1 MAESRMTTGG
11 NCAYAHAVT
20 DEQRRLGK
28 LLRAFVYGQLAL
40 VGVWAAVTT
49 ALTMVAPFRFAMLGA
64 AAAASMVTL
73 ALERRGHVKAAAIVL
88 VSMLWLAI
96 AARVVATGLVSHGG
110 WFVFTVI
117 VGQAGLFIGW
127 RAALV
132 TIACTAAL
140 GIAVIL
146 LVDQGTIVIP
156 SVPTVWLDWIAG
168 VLVFALIGI
177 LQVAAVRLYRGGLE
191 IARRASDRH
200 RALFDGAPIA
210 LFELDLRDPQ
220 RIVTTDV
227 NNAALR
233 LLPRGLPS
241 DVLALIAE
249 HCGEPI
255 DRELTLDVRG
265 ERRTLVIRAERAERL
280 AHVIVGLADV
290 TDQRRLAEQLHDAR
304 RLETVASLAGSVAHD
319 FNNLLTV
326 AQMNADRLRR
336 RNPALAESR
345 EIEYIQDANKRA
357 ATLTRQLLVFSRRDV
372 AHRQVFAPDG
382 VIAKLEP
389 LLRRTLDPRIEL
401 VVDSSLHATSVEMDP
416 AQLELLVTNLVHNAA
431 DAMTE
436 AGTLRIASRAVD
448 SWVEITV
455 SDTGQGMTEETRSR
469 SFEPFFTTKPSKR
482 AGLGLAIVQS
492 IARDARGT
500 VELES
505 KPGEGTRAIVRL
517 PVAAPAAPEATHT
530 TGHERILL
538 VEDDDGVREVARAT
552 LEEAGYA
559 VVAVRNGVEA
569 LATTAEFDLVVS
581 DLVMPGIGGRDL
593 VGRLRTTHPTV
604 PVLYVSGHAADGPPI
619 LEGET
624 RVGFL
629 AKPFTATQLLASVR
643 SVLP

>member
-1 MAESRMTTGG
+1 MAESRMTTGIH
-11 NCAYAHAVT
+11 CAYARGVT
-20 DEQRRLGK
+20 NEQRRLGK
-28 LLRAFVYGQLAL
+28 LLRAFVYGQLAI
-40 VGVWAAVTT
+40 VVVWVVVTT
-49 ALTMVAPFRFAMLGA
+49 ALTIVAPFRFAMLGA
-64 AAAASMVTL
+64 ALVASTVTL
-73 ALERRGHVKAAAIVL
+73 ALERRGHIKAAAIVL
-88 VSMLWLAI
+88 VSVLWLAI

-110 WFVFTVI
+110 WFVFGVI

-132 TIACTAAL
+132 TLACTAAL

-156 SVPTVWLDWIAG
+156 SVPSVWLDWLAG

-227 NNAALR
+227 NDAALR
-233 LLPRGLPS
+233 LLPDGLP
-241 DVLALIAE
+241 DAVIAAIRE
-249 HCGEPI
+249 QRGEPI
-255 DRELTLDVRG
+255 DRELTIDG
-265 ERRTLVIRAERAERL
+265 RTFVVRAERPDQL

-326 AQMNADRLRR
+326 TQMNADRLRR
-336 RNPALAESR
+336 RNPALGDSKEL
-345 EIEYIQDANKRA
+345 EYIRDANKRA

-401 VVDSSLHATSVEMDP
+401 VVESTLRETSVDMDP
-416 AQLELLVTNLVHNAA
+416 AQLELLVTNLANNAA

-436 AGTLRIASRAVD
+436 AGTLRIASRLTGD
-448 SWVEITV
+448 CVEIVV
-455 SDTGQGMTEETRSR
+455 SDTGPGMAEETRTR
-469 SFEPFFTTKPSKR
+469 AFEPFFTTRPSKR
-482 AGLGLAIVQS
+482 AGLGLSIVQS
-492 IARDARGT
+492 IATDARGT
-500 VELES
+500 ATLES
-505 KPGEGTRAIVRL
+505 KPGDGTRAIVRL
-517 PVAAPAAPEATHT
+517 PIAAHVATEATPA
-530 TGHERILL
+530 TGNERILL

-559 VVAVRNGVEA
+559 VLAVRNGDEA
-569 LATTAEFDLVVS
+569 LATMTTNIDLVVS

-593 VGRLRTTHPTV
+593 VGRLRTKHPSV

-619 LEGET
+619 VEGET

-629 AKPFTATQLLASVR
+629 AKPFTAAQLLASVR

>member
-1 MAESRMTTGG
+1 MAESRMTAGVL
-11 NCAYAHAVT
+11 CAYARDVT

-40 VGVWAAVTT
+40 VVVWVVVTT
-49 ALTMVAPFRFAMLGA
+49 ALTIVAPYRFAMLGA
-64 AAAASMVTL
+64 ALVASTVTL

-88 VSMLWLAI
+88 VTMLWLAI

-110 WFVFTVI
+110 WFVFSVI

-132 TIACTAAL
+132 TLACTAAL

-156 SVPTVWLDWIAG
+156 SVPSVWLDWIAG

-177 LQVAAVRLYRGGLE
+177 LQVAAVRLYRGAID

-200 RALFDGAPIA
+200 RALFDAAPIA
-210 LFELDLRDPQ
+210 LFELDLRDPE

-227 NNAALR
+227 NDAALR
-233 LLPRGLPS
+233 LLPSGLP
-241 DVLALIAE
+241 DEMIAVIRE
-249 HCGEPI
+249 QRGEPI
-255 DRELTLDVRG
+255 DRELTVEG
-265 ERRTLVIRAERAERL
+265 RTFVVRAERPEQL
-280 AHVIVGLADV
+280 AHVIVGIADV
-290 TDQRRLAEQLHDAR
+290 TDQRRLAEKLHDAR

-326 AQMNADRLRR
+326 TQMNADRLRR
-336 RNPALAESR
+336 RNPALSDSKEL
-345 EIEYIQDANKRA
+345 EYIRDANKRA

-401 VVDSSLHATSVEMDP
+401 VVESTLRDTTVDMDP
-416 AQLELLVTNLVHNAA
+416 AQLELLVTNLANNAA

-436 AGTLRIASRAVD
+436 AGTLRIASRLD
-448 SWVEITV
+448 GDRVEIVVT
-455 SDTGQGMTEETRSR
+455 DTGPGMTDETRTR
-469 SFEPFFTTKPSKR
+469 AFEPFFTTRPSKR
-482 AGLGLAIVQS
+482 AGLGLSIVQS
-492 IARDARGT
+492 IATDARGT
-500 VELES
+500 VVLES
-505 KPGEGTRAIVRL
+505 NPREGTRAILHL
-517 PVAAPAAPEATHT
+517 PIAAYVATETAPT
-530 TGHERILL
+530 TGNERILL
-538 VEDDDGVREVARAT
+538 VEDDDGVRDVARAT

-559 VVAVRNGVEA
+559 VVAVRNGDEA
-569 LATTAEFDLVVS
+569 LATMTTNIDLVVS

-593 VGRLRTTHPTV
+593 VGRLRTKHPSV

-619 LEGET
+619 VEGET

-629 AKPFTATQLLASVR
+629 AKPFTAAQLLASVR